1 MLFSPFSALRQN
13 IAATMAA
20 LSLTH
25 SDEAAFQTWLYS
37 SWIDSGFVTHFAVLS
52 QPASSTKIQFD
63 VRVGV
68 SGRKVNV
75 WWGDGTSNS
84 YTPGTSSD
92 TACSKTYG
100 SAAVRPVVVVGSVKE
115 FRSSY
120 SDGRTAF
127 GGMVQGFRT
136 ELTLINVHGSNTLS
150 GSVAGCT
157 LLTYLSVGGS
167 NGLSGSVAGLTLLTY
182 LSVTGSN
189 TISGPV
195 AGLTRL
201 TYLAVTGSNTI
212 SGPVAG
218 LTQLT
223 NLSVTGSNTL
233 SGPVAG
239 LTLLTIL
246 YVGGSNTISG
256 PVAGLTRLTY
266 LAVTGSNTL
275 SGWGSLAASATGLC
289 QMTHGGLTVL
299 DATEVN
305 AVLAGFWANR
315 DAAKSSTGRAI
326 DLGKDTPTPDAAP
339 TGQGLIDKAALEAY
353 RSPNN
358 DPTKALWT
366 VTTN

>member
-52 QPASSTKIQFD
+52 QPASSTQIQFD

-167 NGLSGSVAGLTLLTY
+167 NGLSGSVAGLTLLTILY
-182 LSVTGSN
+182 VG
-189 TISGPV
+189 
-195 AGLTRL
+195 
-201 TYLAVTGSNTI
+201 GSNTI

-246 YVGGSNTISG
+246 YVGGSNTLSG

-266 LAVTGSNTL
+266 LYVTGSNTL
-275 SGWGSLAASATGLC
+275 SGLGSLAASATGLC

-315 DAAKSSTGRAI
+315 DAAKSRTERVI
-326 DLGKDTPTPDAAP
+326 DLGKDTPTPNAAP
-339 TGQGLIDKAALEAY
+339 TGQGLVDKASLQAY
-353 RSPNN
+353 RSPT
-358 DPTKALWT
+358 PPGTAALWT